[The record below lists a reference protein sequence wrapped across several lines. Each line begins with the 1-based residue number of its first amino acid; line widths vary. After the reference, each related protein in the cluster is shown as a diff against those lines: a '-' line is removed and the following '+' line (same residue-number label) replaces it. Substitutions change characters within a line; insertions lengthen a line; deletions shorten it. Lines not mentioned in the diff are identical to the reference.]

1 MPYWRM
7 RQSLW
12 NFSLAVYADK
22 AVQDEC
28 LALQDQFGLD
38 VNLILLC
45 AFLGAEHGIAL
56 TSDDIASARQAV
68 RQWHDEIVRPLRA
81 ARRSLKTAELPDAQQ
96 LRTQVKATE
105 LEAERIEQTM
115 LQGWID
121 ARLPNLQRGDA
132 RTAVNSN
139 LDALLSASGVD
150 RASAS
155 SVLKNTIA
163 AALAR

>member
-1 MPYWRM
+1 
-7 RQSLW
+7 
-12 NFSLAVYADK
+12 
-22 AVQDEC
+22 
-28 LALQDQFGLD
+28 
-38 VNLILLC
+38 
-45 AFLGAEHGIAL
+45 
-56 TSDDIASARQAV
+56 
-68 RQWHDEIVRPLRA
+68 
-81 ARRSLKTAELPDAQQ
+81 
-96 LRTQVKATE
+96 
-105 LEAERIEQTM
+105 M